1 MQVFHES
8 DVPNTPIFVKCQMHM
23 AMLRRTAD
31 ADDEQDVARSTQ
43 WTLAKIQSLKML
55 KVNRFPMPSSL
66 EAYDAIP
73 VLAHSHGPVMG
84 KSK

>member
-8 DVPNTPIFVKCQMHM
+8 DVPNTPIFVKCQMHI
-23 AMLRRTAD
+23 RRTAD
-31 ADDEQDVARSTQ
+31 ADVDEQGVARLTQ

-66 EAYDAIP
+66 EAYGAIP
-73 VLAHSHGPVMG
+73 VPAHSHGPVMR